1 MDTMQNVGKSLLR
14 LIWAF
19 TKIAVTIVLGT
30 IDESSSGV
38 RRYTYAQAHTLF
50 HEGKISSAEYV
61 EATED

>member
-19 TKIAVTIVLGT
+19 SKIAAMIVLGAM
-30 IDESSSGV
+30 DESSS
-38 RRYTYAQAHTLF
+38 RTKRYTYEQAYGLF
-50 HEGKISSAEYV
+50 HEGKISIAEYA